1 MKLKIRYENEYQTLD
16 LNGEEAE
23 QLWVS
28 LSLDGEGLS
37 QEEREK
43 KIQEVFDMNYNRP
56 DYNNWHKHNRHTV
69 SFGIKDHVERI
80 NDDENDTDEPLMKDV
95 VDDRIFKR
103 DELEQEEKDSYNAV
117 CQGICSVLKD
127 KPHWADAFI
136 AIRIDCETVNDYA
149 DRTNQKSHNIYRY
162 LREAKKLLKEDF
174 NRLHI

>member
-16 LNGEEAE
+16 LNGEETE

-69 SFGIKDHVERI
+69 SFGIKDYSKII
-80 NDDENDTDEPLMKDV
+80 NDAEIDTDEPLMKAV
-95 VDDRIFKR
+95 ADDRIFKR
-103 DELEQEEKDSYNAV
+103 YELEFEEKDSYNAV
-117 CQGICSVLKD
+117 CQEIRSVLKD

-136 AIRIDCETVNDYA
+136 AIRIDCEPVKEYA
-149 DRTNQKSHNIYRY
+149 DRTNQKAHNIYKY
-162 LREAKKLLKEDF
+162 LRKAKKFLNENF
-174 NRLHI
+174 NRFHI